1 MILKGEMKKKI
12 LIVDDDISGRL
23 LEYNLEKEGYEVYSA
38 TNGKEAIVKAE
49 KAKPDLIITDIMM
62 PRMDGFEFLER
73 LRSDKKTRA
82 IPVVFV
88 TARGQAS
95 DIKNGLKLGV
105 DAYITKPFDTQ
116 DLLKKIKY
124 LFKK

>member
-1 MILKGEMKKKI
+1 MILKGEMRKKI
-12 LIVDDDISGRL
+12 LIVDDEISGRL

-62 PRMDGFEFLER
+62 PRMDGFEFLGR

-116 DLLKKIKY
+116 DLLKKIKD